1 MSKVGLALLL
11 AIAST
16 SFSCWAMPASK
27 AGAKSLSLILSNCGK
42 CSGSGLSA
50 KNGLACWA
58 VVAAGVAAVA
68 E

>member
-16 SFSCWAMPASK
+16 SFSCCAMPASK

-58 VVAAGVAAVA
+58 LAAAGVAALA